1 MLLGS
6 TVQFPDFLYTT
17 ETNPN
22 PKTNPDPNP
31 NRQNRKGLEERELNK
46 PLISKL
52 KGQVVQ
58 YLSYVI
64 WQRDHDHRA
73 IITRLSRNYHTHEH
87 TYEALRR
94 LITKYYGGLLRS
106 ITETYYEVLRRIIT
120 KHYGGLLRSITE
132 AYYEALRR
140 LITKHYGGL
149 LLLIKGITSVLHN
162 LY

>member
-1 MLLGS
+1 M
-6 TVQFPDFLYTT
+6 
-17 ETNPN
+17 
-22 PKTNPDPNP
+22 
-31 NRQNRKGLEERELNK
+31 
-46 PLISKL
+46 
-52 KGQVVQ
+52 
-58 YLSYVI
+58 
-64 WQRDHDHRA
+64 
-73 IITRLSRNYHTHEH
+73 IIARLSRDYHAITTRTNILTKHYGGLLRSITEAY
-87 TYEALRR
+87 YEVLRR

-106 ITETYYEVLRRIIT
+106 IIT